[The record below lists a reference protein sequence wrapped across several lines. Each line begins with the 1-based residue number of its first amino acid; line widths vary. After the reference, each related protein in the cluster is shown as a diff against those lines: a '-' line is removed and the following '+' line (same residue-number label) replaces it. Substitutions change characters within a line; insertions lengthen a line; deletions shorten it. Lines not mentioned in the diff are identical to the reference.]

1 MLSQCMPIGF
11 VPYRYCVPIGI
22 VITIRID
29 VKLPKARNV
38 FIKPKFDRIVV
49 GAAHLPFVQKTF
61 FSRLRK
67 EWEKERKKE
76 IG

>member
-1 MLSQCMPIGF
+1 
-11 VPYRYCVPIGI
+11 
-22 VITIRID
+22 